1 MSGELKVF
9 FALQFKS
16 PYMTKIDKDNALV
29 EAMKEVDVEIT
40 REFPDYK
47 LDWQESRLESGRQIG
62 EQIVELVKASDIF
75 IADISE
81 YNPNVLFELGVA
93 RGLQC
98 LSHKKIIWLSHEEV
112 DLSQIPSDLRG
123 LYIDRYNGNNLKP
136 LLAYRILN
144 LSRSILKE
152 RAALDRMDDARNLW
166 GLPQEGN
173 VDIVCSEIPEEERHY
188 FADPNDRNY
197 LRYAKFADLDSLIY
211 VRTRIAQLF
220 PREKIRDFSPSEY
233 YDTNTQALIVIGGP
247 AWNSK
252 FRDFQSSLP
261 FHFIERPLGEDDLVI
276 IDLEPMD
283 GYIFKP
289 IWNQNRSLI
298 KDISIFARIQVSK
311 DLPVFLLAGC
321 LTFGVL
327 GAAKCFLDE
336 DCAPS
341 NAKYIMRYIKN
352 RDFILVCETSRLGH
366 FTKTPSFTTSEPLVV
381 LARETDGHFSVI
393 MNNAKDYKQK

>member
-123 LYIDRYNGNNLKP
+123 LYIDRYN
-136 LLAYRILN
+136 
-144 LSRSILKE
+144 
-152 RAALDRMDDARNLW
+152 
-166 GLPQEGN
+166 
-173 VDIVCSEIPEEERHY
+173 
-188 FADPNDRNY
+188 
-197 LRYAKFADLDSLIY
+197 
-211 VRTRIAQLF
+211 
-220 PREKIRDFSPSEY
+220 
-233 YDTNTQALIVIGGP
+233 
-247 AWNSK
+247 
-252 FRDFQSSLP
+252 
-261 FHFIERPLGEDDLVI
+261 
-276 IDLEPMD
+276 
-283 GYIFKP
+283 
-289 IWNQNRSLI
+289 
-298 KDISIFARIQVSK
+298 
-311 DLPVFLLAGC
+311 
-321 LTFGVL
+321 
-327 GAAKCFLDE
+327 
-336 DCAPS
+336 
-341 NAKYIMRYIKN
+341 
-352 RDFILVCETSRLGH
+352 
-366 FTKTPSFTTSEPLVV
+366 
-381 LARETDGHFSVI
+381 
-393 MNNAKDYKQK
+393 